1 MNART
6 SYPGPALLAGL
17 CLAAAGCDGA
27 PQPSPLTTGIDGL
40 YTLRIES
47 TCAALPE
54 DIRTRTYAASV
65 AGGTVT
71 LSNATFWMHP
81 TRGLLNTMDI
91 DAIDDRVALRLDSIS
106 APFIIKGIVEE
117 TSPETYFSIVG
128 TGTGIIS
135 RPASGPVTI
144 QGTLSSGVGW
154 GANLLDDAQHVGC
167 PAGHTAT
174 FRFTSGATTS
184 APPGVAN
191 TLIDLEVEGTSTV
204 APGQQVQ
211 MIAAGRLADGS
222 TRDVTSRARWSR
234 WPTTAIDLASDGA
247 VTGRALGES
256 TVTATLSIPNYLGV
270 LRDGHEVIV
279 VSAGTV
285 RVAGRITA
293 GQAAQPVADASVR
306 VVTGAAAGLA
316 TTTDWE
322 GRYALYG
329 VAGDSVL
336 RVSKAGY
343 VDEERRVDGSTHQ
356 TLDISMAGIA
366 AVPDVSGRYT
376 LTITADPACASP
388 LPEPLNIRT
397 YTAVISQV
405 GRVLDVSL
413 SGVPFFVVEGRGG
426 GFPGLADPA
435 ELTFR
440 LDDNDHFD
448 IGSNLDVVEVLG
460 GAKVLF
466 VLGHITTT
474 IAANRLTGTL
484 NGRLQLADRALPSNG
499 FVWGASCDSSRHQ
512 VEFSR

>member
-1 MNART
+1 V
-6 SYPGPALLAGL
+6 PGLLAGL
-17 CLAAAGCDGA
+17 CLAAAGCDAA
-27 PQPSPLTTGIDGL
+27 PQPSPLTAAIDGL

-47 TCAALPE
+47 TCAALPD
-54 DIRTRTYAASV
+54 DIRTRTYAASI

-71 LSNATFWMHP
+71 LSSATFWMHP
-81 TRGLLNTMDI
+81 TRGLLNKMDI
-91 DAIDDRVALRLDSIS
+91 DAIDGRVALRLDSLS
-106 APFIIKGIVEE
+106 APSSIKGFVEE

-128 TGTGIIS
+128 TGTGNVS
-135 RPASGPVTI
+135 RPAGGPVTI

-174 FRFTSGATTS
+174 FRFTSGLTTF
-184 APPGVAN
+184 PPPRIAE
-191 TLIDLEVEGTSTV
+191 TMIDLDVEGPTTV
-204 APGQQVQ
+204 APGQRVQ
-211 MIAAGRLADGS
+211 MQAIGRTTGGS
-222 TRDVTSRARWSR
+222 SRDVTAQTRWSH
-234 WPTTAIDLASDGA
+234 WPQQAIDLAPDGA
-247 VTGRALGES
+247 VTGRSLGES
-256 TVTATLSIPNYLGV
+256 TVTAVLSIPNYTGV
-270 LRDGHEVIV
+270 LRDGREVIV
-279 VSAGTV
+279 VPAGTV
-285 RVAGRITA
+285 RIAGRVTS
-293 GQAAQPVADASVR
+293 GQPAQPLTGASVR

-336 RVSKAGY
+336 RASKAGY
-343 VDEERRVDGSTHQ
+343 MEEERRVDGSTHQ
-356 TLDISMAGIA
+356 TLDIPMAGIA

-376 LTITADPACASP
+376 LTITADPTCTSP

-413 SGVPFFVVEGRGG
+413 SGVPFFVREGRGS

-440 LDDNDHFD
+440 LDDNDHFG
-448 IGSNLDVVEVLG
+448 IGSNLDVVEALG
-460 GAKVLF
+460 GARVLF
-466 VLGHITTT
+466 LLGDITTA
-474 IAANRLTGTL
+474 IAPNRLTGTL
-484 NGRLQLADRALPSNG
+484 NGQLQLADRALPSTG
-499 FVWGASCDSSRHQ
+499 FFWGASCDSVRHQ